1 MQDKKR
7 RQPAL
12 LAAALALLLLAG
24 LAFPPG
30 SPALPLADGGTVSLD
45 VRDADLRDVLSAL
58 ALKLNAVIILATK
71 DDKPVRITFRA
82 EKMSARQALDVIVQ
96 SRGLAYVEDG
106 NLLVVGE
113 PETLHKNFF
122 SQMIITRLDTTY
134 VTAQQLREL
143 IDELRIGDVKCL
155 SLDANPNAIW
165 VQGTAQEVAKVWELL
180 VAVDYPENQPKPEN
194 QINLDYR
201 SLTPNQVSPARAVE
215 LLDSVGVQLK
225 RYVLL
230 PGTVLVFDRQWF
242 SRWPHVEA
250 LFKKLDC
257 LEARKEK
264 AFVYQLQ
271 NIVARDAAAR
281 LAKFDFVKG
290 GAAEASN
297 DTDQDKDQQKDV
309 VKIETFNYEQYSKE
323 LLVIC
328 PPHLEAQ
335 VRNALAILDSPRQKV
350 RVPVTY
356 AVGPYAHEELNA
368 KRSLLSELS
377 GVPVGSMHIS
387 RDLSGGIKD
396 NPYYVLW
403 VEETPDKIKLIKD
416 LLGEIEMK
424 KQ

>member
-1 MQDKKR
+1 MQDKKHR
-7 RQPAL
+7 KSAV
-12 LAAALALLLLAG
+12 LAAALVLLLVAG
-24 LAFPPG
+24 LGFPLE
-30 SPALPLADGGTVSLD
+30 SPALPLADGGTVTLD

-113 PETLHKNFF
+113 PKTLDENFF
-122 SQMIITRLDTTY
+122 SQMIITRLDTDY
-134 VTAQQLREL
+134 VTADRLRALIKEL
-143 IDELRIGDVKCL
+143 GIPVKHV
-155 SLDANPNAIW
+155 SLDANPNVIW
-165 VQGTAQEVAKVWELL
+165 VQGTAQAVAKVWELL
-180 VAVDYPENQPKPEN
+180 VAVDYPENQL
-194 QINLDYR
+194 NLDYR
-201 SLTPNQVSPARAVE
+201 SLTPTQVSPARAVE
-215 LLDSVGVQLK
+215 LLDSVGMHLT
-225 RYVLL
+225 RYVVL

-271 NIVARDAAAR
+271 NIVARDAAER
-281 LAKFDFVKG
+281 LKKFDFGADDAVK
-290 GAAEASN
+290 
-297 DTDQDKDQQKDV
+297 T
-309 VKIETFNYEQYSKE
+309 ETFNNPQYSKE

-328 PPHLEAQ
+328 PPYLETQ
-335 VRNALAILDSPRQKV
+335 VRSTLAVLDGVRQKV

-377 GVPVGSMHIS
+377 GVPVGSMYIS

-403 VEETPDKIKLIKD
+403 VEETPDKIQLIKD
-416 LLGEIEMK
+416 LLDEMK